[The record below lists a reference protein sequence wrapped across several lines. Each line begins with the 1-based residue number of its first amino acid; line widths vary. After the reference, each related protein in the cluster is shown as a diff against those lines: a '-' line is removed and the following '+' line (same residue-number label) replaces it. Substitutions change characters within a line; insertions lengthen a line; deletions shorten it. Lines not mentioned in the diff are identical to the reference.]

1 MKQIERDALRESLRS
16 SMFGGNVIVRDALS
30 STNTLARELGLQG
43 APEGTLV
50 IAEEQTAG
58 RGRMGRQWLSPKYAN
73 LLFSVL
79 LRPVLPADRVFVLT
93 MVFGLAGAEGIAALS
108 GVDPTIKWPNDLY
121 VGRKKIGGILT
132 EFSAGAGNVGQ
143 VVLGLGLNV
152 NWNPR
157 PEGCR
162 GYPSTSICAES
173 GRSFSRE
180 DLLVEILTRLEAYYG
195 AALSGE
201 TAVMKERWNM
211 RSMLLGRWVAV
222 DTGRQTLRGK
232 ARGIDDT
239 GALILEEADGK
250 AHQVLNGDVS
260 LEEIEDECAGD
271 R

>member
-1 MKQIERDALRESLRS
+1 
-16 SMFGGNVIVRDALS
+16 
-30 STNTLARELGLQG
+30 
-43 APEGTLV
+43 V

-58 RGRMGRQWLSPKYAN
+58 RGRMGRQWLSPKHAN

-132 EFSAGAGNVGQ
+132 EFSAVAGDVGQ
-143 VVLGLGLNV
+143 VVLGMGLNV
-152 NWNPR
+152 NWSPR
-157 PEGCR
+157 PDGSR
-162 GYPSTSICAES
+162 GYLSTSIWAES
-173 GRSFSRE
+173 GRSVSRE
-180 DLLVEILTRLEAYYG
+180 DLVVEILTRLEAYYG
-195 AALSGE
+195 SVLSGD
-201 TAVMKERWNM
+201 TVPMKRRWNM

-222 DTGRQTLRGK
+222 DTGRETLRGK
-232 ARGIDDT
+232 ARGIDEK

-250 AHQVLNGDVS
+250 ERQVINGDVS
-260 LEEIEDECAGD
+260 LEEIEDEGTGN